1 MLKLYMHPAST
12 TSRPI
17 RLLIAE
23 KGLAVEEEVVD
34 LFSGAQHREPFASL
48 NPSHQVPLLV
58 DDDFRL
64 AESSAILKYLAEKHG
79 LPEYPSE
86 LRPRAR
92 VNESMDWFN
101 ANFYRDWGYGLCYP
115 QLFPHHRRP
124 SEEAQA
130 ATIRWGLEK
139 THFWLGVLDRH
150 WLGGGRPY
158 LTGAD
163 ITIADYFG
171 AAIIGVAEVVR
182 FDLAPWPNVAA
193 WYARMK
199 KLSHWDEVGSV
210 IAGYAESVKGQQ
222 FVVA

>member
-1 MLKLYMHPAST
+1 MKLYMHPVST

-23 KGLAVEEEVVD
+23 KSLVVQEQVVD
-34 LFSGAQHREPFASL
+34 LLAGAQHQEPFASL
-48 NPSHQVPLLV
+48 NPSHQVPMLE

-64 AESSAILKYLAEKHG
+64 TESSAILKYLAEKHG
-79 LPEYPSE
+79 LPEYPSA
-86 LRPRAR
+86 LRPRAQ
-92 VNESMDWFN
+92 VNASMDWFN

-115 QLFPHHRRP
+115 QLFPHHKRP

-130 ATIRWGLEK
+130 VTIRWGLEK
-139 THFWLGVLDRH
+139 SRFWLGVLDRH

-158 LTGAD
+158 LTGEQ

-171 AAIIGVAEVVR
+171 SAIIGVADVVR

-199 KLSHWDEVGSV
+199 ELPHWHEVGSV
-210 IAGYAESVKGQQ
+210 ISGYAEAVKGQQ